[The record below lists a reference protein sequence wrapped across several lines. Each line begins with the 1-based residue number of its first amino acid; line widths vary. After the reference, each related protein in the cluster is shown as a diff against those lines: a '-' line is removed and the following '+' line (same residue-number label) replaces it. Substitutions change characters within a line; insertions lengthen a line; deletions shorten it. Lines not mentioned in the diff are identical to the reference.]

1 MIHCMKNV
9 RIHSFTG
16 PYFLVFGLNKEIYIV
31 NICIQ
36 SEYGKMR
43 IRKNSQFGLV
53 SSSDNSFVSCRVLQE
68 DRRKKPVTERF
79 MKTVKKFAIVNSAAG
94 IQKVNVIQQLGHFTN
109 WFVV

>member
-43 IRKNSQFGLV
+43 ISKNSQFGHV

-68 DRRKKPVTERF
+68 DGRKKPVTERF
-79 MKTVKKFAIVNSAAG
+79 MKTVNSAVG